1 MAASDSTVHID
12 AQVDV
17 LDLSIDTKAFWLD
30 LADRASKTFVQN
42 VLIFLGAGAT
52 ILSVSWPAALSSAGL
67 ATLATVLLALST
79 ATLLSSGN
87 FLIDLADRAARTFTG
102 TLVAAIPVAGG
113 FGDVQWDKALTL
125 AGTAV
130 LVSVLTSLGSM
141 NLGSTKGVP
150 SLAPV
155 GSTIVDL
162 GEDEYSDIASN
173 ESFFDS
179 VEQRQP
185 HVRFTDEQSPVVDD
199 GDVAQG
205 RSTEG
210 S

>member
-1 MAASDSTVHID
+1 MAASDSTVSVE
-12 AQVDV
+12 VDLANV
-17 LDLSIDTKAFWLD
+17 SVDTKAFWLD

-67 ATLATVLLALST
+67 ATLASVLLALST

-130 LVSVLTSLGSM
+130 LVSILTSVASM
-141 NLGSTKGVP
+141 NLGSAKGLP

-162 GEDEYSDIASN
+162 DEDEYSDIASN

-179 VEQRQP
+179 NDQRQP
-185 HVRFTDEQSPVVDD
+185 YVRYTDEQSPVVDD
-199 GDVAQG
+199 RDGDVAQG
-205 RSTEG
+205 RNTE
-210 S
+210 SS